1 MTTAAPSTTTAVA
14 AEASPP
20 LTPKEAAILLSIAR
34 QAVEAAAAGREWKP
48 SRRGL
53 PPRLL
58 EPGASFVTLHIAG
71 RLRGC
76 IGSIEARQ
84 PLALDVAFNARNA
97 ALYDPRFPP
106 VTPEELPDLEIEV
119 SVLSPLQ
126 PVPFQGLDDLARRV
140 QPGRDGVLIVHGW
153 QRGLLLPQVWEHLP
167 DPHDFLAHVAL
178 KAHADPSIYDD
189 PETQAFVFQ
198 VHAYTQPA
206 PAAGT

>member
-1 MTTAAPSTTTAVA
+1 MTTPTVAPTATTAR
-14 AEASPP
+14 
-20 LTPKEAAILLSIAR
+20 LTPEEAETLLTIAR
-34 QAVEAAAAGREWKP
+34 RAVEAAAAGRTWQP

-53 PPRLL
+53 PARLL
-58 EPGASFVTLHIAG
+58 EPGASFVTLHVAG

-84 PLALDVAFNARNA
+84 PLALDVAANARNA

-106 VTPEELPDLEIEV
+106 LTPEELSDLEIEV
-119 SVLSPLQ
+119 SVLTPLQ
-126 PVPFQGLDDLARRV
+126 PISFRGMEDLARQV
-140 QPGRDGVLIVHGW
+140 QPGRDGVLIVRGW

-167 DPHDFLAHVAL
+167 DPHDFLAHLAL

-198 VHAYTQPA
+198 VEAYTQPP
-206 PAAGT
+206 PATRATTAV